1 MFYRIAVGVGLFVL
15 GYVLGRGMR
24 HPVLKPEYYE
34 TSRIRDTL
42 SADTEVAA
50 EGEGQRGA
58 ETKSDQRS
66 GGEKPA

>member
-1 MFYRIAVGVGLFVL
+1 MLYRIAVGIGLFVL

-42 SADTEVAA
+42 SPESEGAADDKIRQSAGTE
-50 EGEGQRGA
+50 
-58 ETKSDQRS
+58 SDQ
-66 GGEKPA
+66 GDKQKD